1 MSPTN
6 RTDPLLAG
14 NFVVEIPGIS
24 STAFSEVSGLDAS
37 IDVVDYR
44 AGDDPE
50 SAPRKL
56 QGLRKF
62 TDITLKRG
70 FTSDLSL
77 WAWFQNGLTGS
88 VARVDMTIA
97 LRDQNDVPVLVWK
110 VRNAWPCRWCGPVL
124 LANSSDVAIETLE
137 ICHEGIELLVN

>member
-14 NFVVEIPGIS
+14 NFVVEIPGII

-37 IDVVDYR
+37 IDVGDYR

-50 SAPRKL
+50 SAPKKL

-97 LRDQNDVPVLVWK
+97 LRDQNDVPVLGVEGEERVAVQMEWPRAFGK
-110 VRNAWPCRWCGPVL
+110 FERRGHRNAGDLPRR
-124 LANSSDVAIETLE
+124 D
-137 ICHEGIELLVN
+137 